1 MQVYSDE
8 LYHYGIKGMKWGV
21 RKTKHQSIK
30 DARAKQNIGKHSKSA
45 TIERRIKDTSKTV
58 KKTTKGVFNIVK
70 ENVTKVARPALE
82 LYFISKITGLDKKIS
97 EIGSNTVNNG
107 SNYVS
112 DMMKDY
118 KNYRIKR
125 KLQYA
130 HDLL

>member
-8 LYHYGIKGMKWGV
+8 LYHFGVKGMKCGV
-21 RKTKHQSIK
+21 RKDT
-30 DARAKQNIGKHSKSA
+30 RAKQNIGKHSKSA
-45 TIERRIKDTSKTV
+45 TRKRRIKDTSKTV
-58 KKTTKGVFNIVK
+58 KKNTKGVFNIVK

>member
-8 LYHYGIKGMKWGV
+8 LYHFGVKGMKWGV
-21 RKTKHQSIK
+21 RKDT
-30 DARAKQNIGKHSKSA
+30 RAKQNIGKQSKSS
-45 TIERRIKDTSKTV
+45 TRKRRIKETSKTV
-58 KKTTKGVFNIVK
+58 KKNTKGVFNIVK

>member
-8 LYHYGIKGMKWGV
+8 LYHFGVKGMKWGV
-21 RKTKHQSIK
+21 RKDT
-30 DARAKQNIGKHSKSA
+30 RAKQNMNKHSKSA
-45 TIERRIKDTSKTV
+45 TRKRRIKDTSKTV

-97 EIGSNTVNNG
+97 EMGSNTVNNG

>member
-8 LYHYGIKGMKWGV
+8 LYHFGVKGMKWGV
-21 RKTKHQSIK
+21 RKDT
-30 DARAKQNIGKHSKSA
+30 RAKQNIGKHSKSS
-45 TIERRIKDTSKTV
+45 TRKRRIKETSKTV
-58 KKTTKGVFNIVK
+58 KKNTKGVFNIVK

-97 EIGSNTVNNG
+97 EMGSNTVNNG

>member
-21 RKTKHQSIK
+21 RKDT
-30 DARAKQNIGKHSKSA
+30 RAKQNICKHSKSA
-45 TIERRIKDTSKTV
+45 TRKRCIKDTSKTV

-97 EIGSNTVNNG
+97 KMGSNTVNNG

>member
-21 RKTKHQSIK
+21 RKDT
-30 DARAKQNIGKHSKSA
+30 RAKQTIGKQSKSA
-45 TIERRIKDTSKTV
+45 TRKRRIKDTSKTV

-97 EIGSNTVNNG
+97 EMGSNTVNNG

>member
-21 RKTKHQSIK
+21 RKDT
-30 DARAKQNIGKHSKSA
+30 RAKQNICKHSKSA
-45 TIERRIKDTSKTV
+45 TRKRRIKDTSKTV

-97 EIGSNTVNNG
+97 KMGSNTVNNG

>member
-21 RKTKHQSIK
+21 RKDT
-30 DARAKQNIGKHSKSA
+30 RAKQTIGKHSKSA
-45 TIERRIKDTSKTV
+45 TRERRIKDTSKTV
-58 KKTTKGVFNIVK
+58 KKNTKGVFNIVK

-97 EIGSNTVNNG
+97 KMSSNTINNG